1 MDFVQLIIQKGRH
14 FDNYFLFFT
23 QTREVGLLDAD
34 IYGPSIPKMMNLKGN
49 PELTPSKWKGF
60 FLLVFPVQGWP
71 WSTHGC
77 FLGVAQKGLQIE
89 DNTEYM
95 YVFILIL
102 RLLSKLPCTLGAYW
116 ESYFLLILV
125 HAVSWIFT
133 RDSGSEGYLSVVLK
147 LLYTILQ

>member
-60 FLLVFPVQGWP
+60 FSSCLSCTGMTMVHSWVLP
-71 WSTHGC
+71 WCGTE
-77 FLGVAQKGLQIE
+77 GVA
-89 DNTEYM
+89 N
-95 YVFILIL
+95 
-102 RLLSKLPCTLGAYW
+102 R
-116 ESYFLLILV
+116 
-125 HAVSWIFT
+125 
-133 RDSGSEGYLSVVLK
+133 R
-147 LLYTILQ
+147 